1 MDERIIREPLCTGQ
15 ATVTVE
21 EIRYRGF
28 WQETETVTYAAGRPG
43 IVILLTGQGE
53 WTRHGQY
60 QTVEKNQYFAV
71 GTGSETTFWAHKGTE
86 LLFLVLLTGRTFSGD
101 DTLAYT
107 VPTGLGRQSLA
118 AIQKEISKRSPG
130 YEAACKRYAQIFLLE
145 LSRYGRMPTCFCPKE
160 QDAIAQDIRE
170 YIDGHFREKILITE
184 IMERNGLSR
193 AEINQAFY
201 DAYGCT
207 PMQYYHQRRVQEGKR
222 LLEQTDMPIRE
233 IAKRIGFCSN
243 SHFVP
248 AFKKYMKITPHQYRR
263 QYRERKARKMQEEN
277 RQMELSDYL
286 TG

>member
-28 WQETETVTYAAGRPG
+28 RQATETVTYAAHEPG

-53 WTRHGQY
+53 WNRHGQS

-71 GTGSETTFWAHKGTE
+71 GAESDTTFQTRKETE
-86 LLFLVLLTGRTFSGD
+86 LLFLVLRTGRTFSGED
-101 DTLAYT
+101 DLVYT
-107 VPTGLGRQSLA
+107 VPTGLGRQSLT
-118 AIQKEISKRSPG
+118 AIQKEISKQQPG
-130 YEAACKRYAQIFLLE
+130 YEAACQRYAQILLLE
-145 LSRYGRMPTCFCPKE
+145 LSRYGRMPTCFCSKE

-207 PMQYYHQRRVQEGKR
+207 PMQYYHQRRIQEGKR

-248 AFKKYMKITPHQYRR
+248 AFKKYMKMTPHQYRR
-263 QYRERKARKMQEEN
+263 QYREKKARKMQEEN

>member
-1 MDERIIREPLCTGQ
+1 MALI
-15 ATVTVE
+15 
-21 EIRYRGF
+21 
-28 WQETETVTYAAGRPG
+28 
-43 IVILLTGQGE
+43 
-53 WTRHGQY
+53 
-60 QTVEKNQYFAV
+60 
-71 GTGSETTFWAHKGTE
+71 
-86 LLFLVLLTGRTFSGD
+86 TGRTFSGE

-248 AFKKYMKITPHQYRR
+248 AFKKYMKMTPHQYRR

>member
-43 IVILLTGQGE
+43 IVILLTGQGK

-71 GTGSETTFWAHKGTE
+71 GTGSETTFRAHKGTE

-248 AFKKYMKITPHQYRR
+248 AFKKYMKITPHQYRH